1 MDIHIAGVTLHALVN
16 EAVEERATVI
26 AEGGAPIGVDLELVL
41 SSGIIC
47 IGPLICPRAGERDK
61 FMASLVD
68 HKTANL
74 ALESLFSKPP
84 DEVRAVAAES
94 RLLEEPGYEFMVLD
108 LVDVLLPQGAFPSKP
123 ICDVRGGRLV
133 QTYIS
138 HVPLK
143 TKRYNA
149 TALRCCLGVVF
160 SPFRRAA
167 LNVAAEECGA
177 AVFTGDTVLTVSEEI
192 GRAHV

>member
-1 MDIHIAGVTLHALVN
+1 M
-16 EAVEERATVI
+16 
-26 AEGGAPIGVDLELVL
+26 
-41 SSGIIC
+41 
-47 IGPLICPRAGERDK
+47 
-61 FMASLVD
+61 
-68 HKTANL
+68 
-74 ALESLFSKPP
+74 
-84 DEVRAVAAES
+84 AAES

-108 LVDVLLPQGAFPSKP
+108 LVDVLLPQGTFPSKP

-177 AVFTGDTVLTVSEEI
+177 AVFTGDTVLAVSEGFPCLSTPLGCSTDRGARGQASYIEKDCFLS
-192 GRAHV
+192 VPSK